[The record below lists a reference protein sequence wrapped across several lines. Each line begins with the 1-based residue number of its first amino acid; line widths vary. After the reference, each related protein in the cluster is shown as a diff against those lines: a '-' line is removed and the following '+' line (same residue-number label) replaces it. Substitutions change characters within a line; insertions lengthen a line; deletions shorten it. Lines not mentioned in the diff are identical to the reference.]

1 MSASFCTPSRKREGA
16 GGWAPGQSERDG
28 CGEREPTP
36 NPSRKREGG
45 QA

>member
-1 MSASFCTPSRKREGA
+1 MTGFFCTPSRTREGA
-16 GGWAPGQSERDG
+16 GGWAPGQGVRNA

-45 QA
+45 TA